1 MVCRNGILF
10 VQLIMPEILLF
21 IANVRG
27 IALHGS
33 LEVSWMTGKPGN
45 YVSVVSRIYVKIV
58 ETKGKLHSVCY
69 MNLPCWYSKGVIIMH
84 YYVSSAAVKVIRSKL
99 LVYSTHCVLD
109 QNQTN
114 CFPFLLI
121 SKTRLIIL
129 VSDIHVT
136 NRQQKILQRFLSF
149 SK

>member
-58 ETKGKLHSVCY
+58 ETKG
-69 MNLPCWYSKGVIIMH
+69 NVI
-84 YYVSSAAVKVIRSKL
+84 
-99 LVYSTHCVLD
+99 
-109 QNQTN
+109 
-114 CFPFLLI
+114 
-121 SKTRLIIL
+121 
-129 VSDIHVT
+129 
-136 NRQQKILQRFLSF
+136 
-149 SK
+149 